1 MASVLS
7 ALDIANLNIYKFACV
22 IQLISELNAR
32 RERGLKLPV
41 LPGSTRDQAVQ
52 CLQASHPAREAQF
65 ESRHLGMAQFEPPA
79 TISEK
84 SMLSFYW

>member
-1 MASVLS
+1 MHV
-7 ALDIANLNIYKFACV
+7 FT
-22 IQLISELNAR
+22 IQLLSELNAR
-32 RERGLKLPV
+32 RERGLQLPV

-79 TISEK
+79 ISEK
-84 SMLSFYW
+84 SQLSFYTLSLSNVSKIAKIFLAY